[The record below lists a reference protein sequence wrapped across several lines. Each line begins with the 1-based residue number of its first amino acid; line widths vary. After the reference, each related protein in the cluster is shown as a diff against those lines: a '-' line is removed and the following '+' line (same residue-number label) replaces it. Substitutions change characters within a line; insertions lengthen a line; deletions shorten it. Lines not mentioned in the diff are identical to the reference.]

1 LTQSRERHDSYRLG
15 TLETSPSRPSLH
27 MRKYR
32 AAADGKAS
40 AELNIGPVMIFSSPA
55 LRIVK
60 GKRRKSWPF
69 R

>member
-1 LTQSRERHDSYRLG
+1 
-15 TLETSPSRPSLH
+15 

-40 AELNIGPVMIFSSPA
+40 AELIIGPVMIFSSPA

-60 GKRRKSWPF
+60 GKRRKSWQF
-69 R
+69 G